1 VRKATR
7 EQAGQRRK
15 WNGRSD
21 QVAAALFF
29 ARIFFARIDVV
40 QLRRFVLELV
50 GGGFVVGLQQLAE
63 RSGSLCWMNKKY
75 ADDDVLIFVL

>member
-1 VRKATR
+1 
-7 EQAGQRRK
+7 
-15 WNGRSD
+15 
-21 QVAAALFF
+21 
-29 ARIFFARIDVV
+29 
-40 QLRRFVLELV
+40 VLELV